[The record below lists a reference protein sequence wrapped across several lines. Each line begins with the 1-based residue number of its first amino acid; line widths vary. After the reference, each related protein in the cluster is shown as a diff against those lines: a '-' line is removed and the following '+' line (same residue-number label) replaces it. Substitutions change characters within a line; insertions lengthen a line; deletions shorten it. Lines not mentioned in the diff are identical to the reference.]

1 MASTH
6 ANPLGSG
13 VRRQRAQQT
22 QTPNL
27 SHLTPHDFVEPI
39 RSVKRA
45 SVHWKRKV
53 FHVVGIGTAGFTY
66 AFTPVEPLTAALI
79 LGALGA
85 VFVFLDVLRFF
96 VPSLN
101 KKVKRDFG
109 PFMRDYELDGIS
121 GSSWF
126 FFAGVLSLVLFPKI
140 AAALGMIF
148 LAVGDPAA
156 SLVGV
161 KWGRVKLP
169 GGKSL
174 EGSLALFG
182 VCSLVGGA
190 LLLGLWGM
198 APTVALPLALA
209 TALAAAVAEWLPV
222 KRLDDNFVMPLLTG
236 GVATILLGVLGA
248 L

>member
-1 MASTH
+1 MHSTH
-6 ANPLGSG
+6 LNPMGSG
-13 VRRQRAQQT
+13 VRRRAAKQQT
-22 QTPNL
+22 PTL

-66 AFTPVEPLTAALI
+66 ALTSVDPLTAAMLLGSI
-79 LGALGA
+79 GAL
-85 VFVFLDVLRFF
+85 FVFLDALRFW

-101 KKVKRDFG
+101 KMVKRDFG
-109 PFMRDYELDGIS
+109 PFMRDYELDGLS

-126 FFAGVLSLVLFPKI
+126 FFAGVLSILLFPKT
-140 AAALGMIF
+140 AAALGMVF
-148 LAVGDPAA
+148 LAVGDPIA

-161 KWGRVKLP
+161 KWGRIKLP

-174 EGSLALFG
+174 EGSLALAALCTVVG
-182 VCSLVGGA
+182 VA
-190 LLLGLWGM
+190 LLAGVQAMPLQTAVPM
-198 APTVALPLALA
+198 AVL

-222 KRLDDNFVMPLLTG
+222 KKLDDNFVMPLLTG
-236 GVATILLGVLGA
+236 GVATILLGVLA
-248 L
+248 